1 MPPAMRTQ
9 ATTFFTGARHARRAL
24 DTLAGVATP
33 RAFVV
38 GPAGSGKS
46 TLLNQLE
53 ELLHHRGIAHRR
65 WEGSADP
72 AQVPPSE
79 VLLVD
84 DLHLR
89 DAAQVEAIQL
99 RAADPDAAL
108 VVASRPWPR
117 STGMTEIS
125 RALDRSSPPLILGQ
139 VSRSDVLTYLEERGQ
154 AFSSACLDRLLA
166 VTGGVSWLVSHALS
180 SHDGR
185 DCVDDDDHL
194 EMRRALEARIAH
206 RLDTLDEPLR
216 RTVERLSRED
226 HAWQEATA
234 EELIAQGYA
243 EGLLLRNGSLVPV
256 VRSAARAALPA
267 RPARS
272 AVALEQALAAWAA
285 GDLDVTAS
293 LVDAALAD
301 ETQAGHDGV
310 ADTAAA
316 VWAARGMLAT
326 GSDVYAARPVR
337 GDAAAVRAA
346 IAHLGAGMAERLD
359 TPTEPADAAGAP
371 PGRRDPA
378 PSTLGIALRLLDRGL
393 RDSLK
398 QDPPPSTLSHLVRAS
413 DLYSAAHAT
422 DPLPELPAVIA
433 AAVAVGGGDLATARH
448 VLDAAVAAGQ
458 GGPWALRRLL
468 LWRSWVSIQSER
480 PAQARAVLAQA
491 EEVPS
496 PRSPRD
502 ELLRQTVLVTL
513 SRRYEDLPS
522 LERTW
527 GAAREGVRHLD
538 IDLYTL
544 LPLSALLC
552 AAARVG
558 DATTLVPHVT
568 HGLDLLRRLGSPPLW
583 SAHLRWAGVQQGI
596 LLNRPDSLGP
606 HARAL
611 VAAAP
616 HSHVAATMAQAGGV
630 WVAVLG
636 GSVDADAV
644 ETAARALASIGLAW
658 DGARLAGHG
667 AGRTQD
673 RRAAAR
679 LLSCARELHP
689 PEAARA
695 TSTGT
700 APHGGSPGGESA
712 RVPGAAKAGLT
723 LSEREVDVARLVL
736 QGKTYAE
743 IGETIFI
750 SPRTVEHHIAHIRRR
765 LDATSRSDLLAKLRV
780 AIESS
785 AGALP

>member
-1 MPPAMRTQ
+1 MPHTAMPTRE
-9 ATTFFTGARHARRAL
+9 AFFTGARHARRAVDAL
-24 DTLAGVATP
+24 TVTATP

-46 TLLNQLE
+46 TLLRHLE
-53 ELLHHRGIAHRR
+53 DILDTRGIPHRR
-65 WEGSADP
+65 WNDTADP
-72 AQVPPSE
+72 AAVPPWE

-89 DAAQVEAIQL
+89 EAAQVEAIRT
-99 RAADPDAAL
+99 RAADPGAAL
-108 VVASRPWPR
+108 IVASRPWPR
-117 STGMTEIS
+117 STAITEVS
-125 RALDRSSPPLILGQ
+125 RALERSAPPIVLGQ

-154 AFSSACLDRLLA
+154 TFSAACLDQLLA
-166 VTGGVSWLVSHALS
+166 VTGGVAWLVSHALS
-180 SHDGR
+180 THDDR
-185 DCVDDDDHL
+185 DCADDNDHL

-206 RLDTLDEPLR
+206 RLDTLDEPVR
-216 RTVERLSRED
+216 RMVERLSLEHED
-226 HAWQEATA
+226 DAWPATA
-234 EELIAQGYA
+234 TDEQIAQGYA
-243 EGLLLRNGSLVPV
+243 EGLLLRNGTLVPV
-256 VRSAARAALPA
+256 VRSAVRSAVPA
-267 RPARS
+267 RPDED
-272 AVALEQALAAWAA
+272 ALTLSHALAAWAA
-285 GDLDVTAS
+285 GELDATAS
-293 LVDAALAD
+293 LIDVALAD
-301 ETQAGHDGV
+301 ERLAGHDGV

-316 VWAARGMLAT
+316 VWAARGMMAT

-337 GDAAAVRAA
+337 GDDAAVRAA
-346 IAHLGAGMAERLD
+346 VAHAGAGAAERLD
-359 TPTEPADAAGAP
+359 TPAEPDGTDAAP
-371 PGRRDPA
+371 PGRRSTA

-393 RDSLK
+393 RDSLA
-398 QDPPPSTLSHLVRAS
+398 QELSPSTLSHLVRAS
-413 DLYSAAHAT
+413 ELYSAARAT

-433 AAVAVGGGDLATARH
+433 AAVAIGAGDLETARR

-468 LWRSWVSIQSER
+468 LWHSWVAIQRER
-480 PAQARAVLAQA
+480 PAEARAALARA
-491 EEVPS
+491 EEITL

-513 SRRYEDLPS
+513 SRRYEDVAR

-538 IDLYTL
+538 VDLYTL

-558 DATTLVPHVT
+558 DATTLAPHVT

-596 LLNRPDSLGP
+596 LLNRPDSLAP

-616 HSHVAATMAQAGGV
+616 RSPVAATMAQAGGV
-630 WVAVLG
+630 WVSVLG

-644 ETAARALASIGLAW
+644 ETAARALASVGLAW

-673 RRAAAR
+673 RKSAAR
-679 LLSCARELHP
+679 LLACARELHP
-689 PEAARA
+689 HEAAGVSP
-695 TSTGT
+695 T
-700 APHGGSPGGESA
+700 GGSPTGGSPAGEPASA
-712 RVPGAAKAGLT
+712 PGTAAAGIP
-723 LSEREVDVARLVL
+723 LSERELDVARLVL

-780 AIESS
+780 AIGES
-785 AGALP
+785 P